1 MGIPGGELLPLQST
15 GERIILSVGRNS
27 HGLNLAPAHPTTPHT
42 HHTQSLEAPR
52 CMCFVFVLL
61 QVARK
66 LVIIESDLER
76 AEERAELS
84 EG

>member
-1 MGIPGGELLPLQST
+1 MGIPGRELLPFQST
-15 GERIILSVGRNS
+15 GERIILFVGKNS
-27 HGLNLAPAHPTTPHT
+27 QVLSLAPAVLPHT
-42 HHTQSLEAPR
+42 HTHRPQSLEAPW
-52 CMCFVFVLL
+52 CLCFMCVLL